1 MGCHRGNLGGS
12 YYIRRKPEKAKEEY
26 FMKKL
31 ITMVLVLAL
40 TLSLCACQ
48 GSGSEGGG
56 KMEGLTAGYARAS
69 ILPEGPVP
77 MGGYGNSAN
86 RISNGY
92 LDIPYVTC
100 LALSENGET
109 VLMFSQDLL
118 RSTTAWTQTAR
129 EFIFQETGVPADHI
143 MVAATHTHS
152 SADISSK
159 DSRIAAY
166 NELYTNAMV
175 TAAKEAIA
183 DLAPATM
190 YSKKVMTD
198 GMTFVRHFELSDG
211 SYGGANFGDFV
222 NNTIVGYATDC
233 DEEMILVKFDRG
245 EEKKD
250 IMLMNFQA
258 HPCFTG
264 STTSTKISADF
275 IAPIR
280 DVFEN
285 ETGMHFIYFTGSAGN
300 QNANTR
306 IPEDDHDMD
315 NVQYGTALAQY
326 AIDALPDME
335 KIEGIG
341 TKTAQLKY
349 RYPCYR
355 PNMDKLIQAKE
366 AADLYD
372 KTGDLKSA
380 NALAKSYGFSSV
392 FECRGVVFGTWRPEQ
407 DVMELNALYVAGLAF
422 ITAPYEM
429 FSDTAMYIKEN
440 SPFDTTVICSC
451 ATDMVS
457 YFPTKEAYDYGCYE
471 SFTAH
476 YARGCAEDSA
486 DQLVN
491 MLKSFQ

>member
-1 MGCHRGNLGGS
+1 
-12 YYIRRKPEKAKEEY
+12 
-26 FMKKL
+26 MKKL

-48 GSGSEGGG
+48 GSGSEDGG
-56 KMEGLTAGYARAS
+56 KTEGFTAGYARAS

-100 LALSENGET
+100 LAMSENGET
-109 VLMFSQDLL
+109 VLMFSEDLL
-118 RSTTAWTQTAR
+118 RSTTAWTNAAR
-129 EFIFQETGVPADHI
+129 ERILRETGVPADHI
-143 MVAATHTHS
+143 MAAATHTHS
-152 SADISSK
+152 SAAIDSS
-159 DSRIAAY
+159 DSRIGTY
-166 NELYTNAMV
+166 KELYINAMV

-190 YSKKVMTD
+190 YSKKVMTE
-198 GMTFVRHFELSDG
+198 GMAFVRHYKLSDG
-211 SYGGANFGDFV
+211 SYGGGNFGDFT
-222 NNTIVGYATDC
+222 NNTIVDYATES

-250 IMLMNFQA
+250 IMLMNFQV
-258 HPCFTG
+258 HPQFT
-264 STTSTKISADF
+264 SNTTSTDISADF
-275 IAPIR
+275 IAPTR
-280 DVFEN
+280 DVFEK
-285 ETGMHFIYFTGSAGN
+285 ETGMHFIYFTGAAGN
-300 QNANTR
+300 QSATSR
-306 IPEDDHDMD
+306 IKEHNP
-315 NVQYGTALAQY
+315 NSNINNQQYGEALAQY

-335 KIEGIG
+335 KIEGTGI
-341 TKTAQLKY
+341 KTAQLKY
-349 RYPCYR
+349 EYLCHHPSTE
-355 PNMDKLIQAKE
+355 KLPQAKE
-366 AADLYD
+366 ASDLYD
-372 KTGDLKSA
+372 RTGDLASA
-380 NALAKSYGFSSV
+380 NTVAKSYGFSSV
-392 FECRGVVFGTWRPEQ
+392 FECRGVIFGTWRPEK
-407 DVMELNALYVAGLAF
+407 DTMELNALYVAGLAF